1 MRNITCILLL
11 LLSIVSCSKNDN
23 EIQQTPTESMYYPS
37 NTSASWET
45 KSLSSLGW
53 NQNAVQPLK
62 DYLNQK
68 GTKSFMIIVNGR
80 IVMEEYF
87 NGHTATATWEW
98 NSAGKTLVASTVGI
112 AQQENLLN
120 INNKVSDYLGTE
132 WTSMPLNKENLIT
145 VKHLLT
151 MTAGNDDTKQYV
163 IKSNLTYIADAGT
176 RWAYSNIFQ
185 KLTDVVNKASN
196 KPFET
201 YFNEKLKSKIGMEG
215 FWNFGTIF
223 TIYHSNTKSMA
234 RFGLLALN
242 KGKWNNEQIINESY
256 FNESV
261 STSQSINPSYGYLWW
276 LNGKTSFMIPNEQT
290 VYQDFLVP
298 NAPADMYAAMG
309 AKDQRIYVIPSKKM
323 AVIRMGDASDPVNP
337 NFAVSGFDNNT
348 EDLLAEHLTTVQVFN
363 EELGARLALQILYRI
378 KYPNTPHEITYL
390 GTNVLYRDSTGD

>member
-1 MRNITCILLL
+1 MRNITCVLLL

-68 GTKSFMIIVNGR
+68 GTKSFMILVNGR

-337 NFAVSGFDNNT
+337 NFAVSGFDN
-348 EDLLAEHLTTVQVFN
+348 
-363 EELGARLALQILYRI
+363 ELWGKINAVI
-378 KYPNTPHEITYL
+378 N
-390 GTNVLYRDSTGD
+390 

>member
-1 MRNITCILLL
+1 MKIMRNITCILLL

-68 GTKSFMIIVNGR
+68 GTKSFMILVNGR

-276 LNGKTSFMIPNEQT
+276 LNGKTSFMIPNEQN
-290 VYQDFLVP
+290 VYQGFVVP

-337 NFAVSGFDNNT
+337 NFAVSGFDN
-348 EDLLAEHLTTVQVFN
+348 
-363 EELGARLALQILYRI
+363 ELWGKINAVI
-378 KYPNTPHEITYL
+378 N
-390 GTNVLYRDSTGD
+390 